1 MKKDAHGAV
10 LKHKARLVA
19 KGYVQR
25 HGVDYDE
32 VFAPVARLESVRLLL
47 AVAAS
52 AGWDVHHMDV
62 KSAFLNGELEE
73 EVYVQQPLGFAAAG
87 KEHLVLRLDK
97 ALYGLK
103 QAPRAWNTKLDA
115 CLVKLGFA
123 RCESEHDMY
132 AQGATP
138 SRLLVGV
145 YVDDLVI
152 TGSDS
157 SDIVKF
163 KLEMRSLFQM
173 SDKDPTDRKSTRLN
187 SSHIT
192 RSRMPSSA

>member
-1 MKKDAHGAV
+1 M
-10 LKHKARLVA
+10 
-19 KGYVQR
+19 
-25 HGVDYDE
+25 
-32 VFAPVARLESVRLLL
+32 
-47 AVAAS
+47 
-52 AGWDVHHMDV
+52 
-62 KSAFLNGELEE
+62 
-73 EVYVQQPLGFAAAG
+73 
-87 KEHLVLRLDK
+87 LRLSK

-123 RCESEHDMY
+123 RCESEHGMY
-132 AQGATP
+132 ARGATP

-157 SDIVKF
+157 SDIDRF

-173 SDKDPTDRKSTRLN
+173 SDLGLLSYYLGIEVRQGPAGST
-187 SSHIT
+187 
-192 RSRMPSSA
+192 SRRVPMP